1 MKVLWKK
8 IDQMWSDYHFLILSK
23 MTVQINATEFSVNSW
38 ETPRFS
44 RTILHGSLAGSR
56 EYKQY
61 RTKNNDNT
69 KTTKQELVK
78 NWSKNKAD
86 RIFFLRKG
94 TFFASEAEGRGE
106 SNVIC
111 LSPADS
117 QPFNLDKLTNS
128 HPFCTQSTSP
138 FSQDTPS
145 STSFFAKFIAYVT
158 SGWKFDRT
166 DQRALCFKIASD
178 I

>member
-1 MKVLWKK
+1 
-8 IDQMWSDYHFLILSK
+8 
-23 MTVQINATEFSVNSW
+23 MTVQINAKEFSVNSW

-69 KTTKQELVK
+69 KATKQELVK

-94 TFFASEAEGRGE
+94 TFFASEGRVGE
-106 SNVIC
+106 S
-111 LSPADS
+111 
-117 QPFNLDKLTNS
+117 QTYNL
-128 HPFCTQSTSP
+128 
-138 FSQDTPS
+138 
-145 STSFFAKFIAYVT
+145 FIARGHSAFQ
-158 SGWKFDRT
+158 SGQT
-166 DQRALCFKIASD
+166 D
-178 I
+178 